1 MKWGGCLS
9 DYQGREG
16 EGEGERGGKTLQK
29 EGLHISCGSVSKKH
43 SFKHPPNFVSELLLP
58 EQTSKKK
65 VEP

>member
-1 MKWGGCLS
+1 MIIREGRGR
-9 DYQGREG
+9 GREREG
-16 EGEGERGGKTLQK
+16 ERLYRRRGS
-29 EGLHISCGSVSKKH
+29 ISPVGVFPKKH